1 MYGGFSGSHG
11 LVAYNTKLKGDNA
24 VWGYYEGDHM
34 KLLEGTREELKQA
47 QDAMEK
53 PFETE
58 DGYVFKS
65 MLVLFLIDLAAVI
78 SAFAWGSFRMGLA
91 VTVFAVGA
99 YMPLLIANFAR
110 HKSYISEDYLQQFR
124 MNHGCEHAAI
134 SMMTR
139 SDGKEISMEQLKSS
153 PIYDSECGTAY
164 SGYAITITLVLAL
177 LIVFGGSLGFLKCI
191 GILLLTVVILLLN
204 IFNPYN
210 PYLLLQRPVV
220 TKPDERTYELGLAI
234 CERLREM
241 EMRKWEE
248 TEEK

>member
-11 LVAYNTKLKGDNA
+11 LVVYNTKLKGDDA
-24 VWGYYEGDHM
+24 VWGYYEGNHI

-47 QDAMEK
+47 KDAMEE
-53 PFETE
+53 PFETK

-65 MLVLFLIDLAAVI
+65 MLVLFVIDLIAVI
-78 SAFAWGSFRMGLA
+78 SAFMWGSFRVGLA

-99 YMPLLIANFAR
+99 YMPLLIVNFAR
-110 HKSYISEDYLQQFR
+110 HKSYIRDEYLQQFR

-139 SDGKEISMEQLKSS
+139 SDEKGISMEQLKKS

-164 SGYAITITLVLAL
+164 SGYAITIALVLAL
-177 LIVFGGSLGFLKCI
+177 LIAFGGSLGFLKAA
-191 GILLLTVVILLLN
+191 GVLLATVVVLLLN

-234 CERLREM
+234 CEKIREM
-241 EMRKWEE
+241 ERRKWEE

>member
-11 LVAYNTKLKGDNA
+11 LVAYNTKLEGDNA
-24 VWGYYEGDHM
+24 VWGYYEGNHI
-34 KLLEGTREELKQA
+34 KLLEGSREELKQA

-53 PFETE
+53 PFETK

-78 SAFAWGSFRMGLA
+78 GAFAWGSFRIGFA
-91 VTVFAVGA
+91 VTVFAAGA
-99 YMPLLIANFAR
+99 YMPLLIVNFAR
-110 HKSYISEDYLQQFR
+110 HKSYISDEYLQQFR

-134 SMMTR
+134 SMMTH
-139 SDGKEISMEQLKSS
+139 SEEKGVSMDVLKKS

-164 SGYAITITLVLAL
+164 SGYAITIALVLAL
-177 LIVFGGSLGFLKCI
+177 LIAFGSGLGFLKAA
-191 GILLLTVVILLLN
+191 GILLATVVILLLN

-241 EMRKWEE
+241 ERR
-248 TEEK
+248 

>member
-11 LVAYNTKLKGDNA
+11 LVAYNTKLEGDNA
-24 VWGYYEGDHM
+24 VWGYYEGNHI
-34 KLLEGTREELKQA
+34 KLLEGSREELKQA
-47 QDAMEK
+47 QDAMEE
-53 PFETE
+53 PFETK

-65 MLVLFLIDLAAVI
+65 MLVLFVIDLIAVI
-78 SAFAWGSFRMGLA
+78 SAFAWGSFRIGLA

-99 YMPLLIANFAR
+99 YMPLLIVNFAR
-110 HKSYISEDYLQQFR
+110 HKSYISEEYLQQFR

-134 SMMTR
+134 SMMTH
-139 SDGKEISMEQLKSS
+139 SEEKGVSMDVLKKS

-164 SGYAITITLVLAL
+164 SGYAITIALVLAL
-177 LIVFGGSLGFLKCI
+177 LILFGGSLGFLKCI
-191 GILLLTVVILLLN
+191 GILLLTVVILLFN

-210 PYLLLQRPVV
+210 PYLLLQHPVV

-241 EMRKWEE
+241 EKR
-248 TEEK
+248 

>member
-11 LVAYNTKLKGDNA
+11 LVIYNTKLKGTDA
-24 VWGYYEGDHM
+24 VWGYYEGGHIRIS
-34 KLLEGTREELKQA
+34 EGSREELKKA
-47 QDAMEK
+47 QDAMEES
-53 PFETE
+53 FETK

-78 SAFAWGSFRMGLA
+78 GTFVWGGFRMGLA

-99 YMPLLIANFAR
+99 YMPLLIVNFAR
-110 HKSYISEDYLQQFR
+110 HKSYISDALLQQFR

-134 SMMTR
+134 SMMTC
-139 SDGKEISMEQLKSS
+139 SDGKDISMEQLKAS

-164 SGYAITITLVLAL
+164 SGYAITIALVLAL
-177 LIVFGGSLGFLKCI
+177 LIAFGGSLGFLKCI

-210 PYLLLQRPVV
+210 PYLLLQHPVV
-220 TKPDERTYELGLAI
+220 TKPDERTYELGLAL
-234 CERLREM
+234 CERIREM
-241 EMRKWEE
+241 ERR
-248 TEEK
+248 